1 MGNFDVS
8 EITYFRIV
16 LCFMIIETFF
26 KKINFSLF
34 EVWTRF
40 FSSPGGG
47 GEGKV
52 NLEYAHNL

>member
-16 LCFMIIETFF
+16 LCFMIIGAFF
-26 KKINFSLF
+26 KKIIFSLF

-40 FSSPGGG
+40 FFRPGG